1 MITPLKPEHIVD
13 IARLHTNA
21 LRGDFLP
28 SLGIKFLMT
37 FYQALINEPNAYT
50 LIYCQKN
57 QVKGFI
63 LGTSNM
69 EIFFKNTLWK
79 RFFKFSLLITYQIL
93 KKPQLLKNVFETL
106 FYTKKES
113 GPKAELVIIAVDQ
126 KHRDQGIGKIL
137 IQALE
142 KIFLKNK
149 IRQYKVTVVSS
160 KKAVG
165 FYSYLKFRPTGNF
178 NLYGKKWLVFEKTLP
193 R

>member
-1 MITPLKPEHIVD
+1 MITPFKPEQIAD

-21 LRGDFLP
+21 LKGDFLP
-28 SLGIKFLMT
+28 SLGIAFLTT
-37 FYQALINEPNAYT
+37 FYQSLINEPCAYT
-50 LIYCQKN
+50 LIYCQKR

-63 LGTSNM
+63 IGTNDM
-69 EIFFKNTLWK
+69 GIFFKNILRK

-93 KKPQLLKNVFETL
+93 KKPRLLKNVFETL

-126 KHRDQGIGKIL
+126 KHRGQGIGKTL

-142 KIFLKNK
+142 KIFLENRIK
-149 IRQYKVTVVSS
+149 QYKVTVVSS

-165 FYSYLKFRPTGNF
+165 FYNYLNFRPTSNF
-178 NLYGKKWLVFEKTLP
+178 SLYGKKWLVFEKNII
-193 R
+193 